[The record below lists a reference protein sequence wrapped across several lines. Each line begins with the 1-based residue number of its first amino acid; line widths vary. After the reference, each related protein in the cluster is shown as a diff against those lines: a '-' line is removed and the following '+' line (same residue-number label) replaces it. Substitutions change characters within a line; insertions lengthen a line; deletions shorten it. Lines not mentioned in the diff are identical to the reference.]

1 VRPTLA
7 LRNPAWMLAL
17 GLASS
22 ALIRY
27 AAFKRGVGRARA
39 LAAACERYERRLSAG
54 ALSILV
60 LGDST
65 GVGVGASRPEESIA
79 GRLGA
84 DFPDADIVNVS
95 RSGARVGDAIAQ
107 AAECASL
114 GLRFDMAV
122 LHIGSNDVVRG
133 TNAGELAADCETLM
147 VAMARIADRTVWLGP
162 PNVGLAPLFPP
173 PYSWLVAARS
183 RAAARI
189 FACSAAKHEVAF
201 IDFTT
206 PEHAAH
212 LGRNRQGGFAVDRF
226 HPSSTTYGYGYA
238 AAREAMG
245 IASRHSTRV

>member
-1 VRPTLA
+1 MRPTLA
-7 LRNPAWMLAL
+7 LRNPAWLLAL
-17 GLASS
+17 GLASG

-27 AAFKRGVGRARA
+27 VAFKRGVGRATA
-39 LAAACERYERRLSAG
+39 LAAACERYERRVSAG

-79 GRLGA
+79 GRLGV
-84 DFPDADIVNVS
+84 DFPEADIVNVS
-95 RSGARVGDAIAQ
+95 RSGARVCDAIAQ
-107 AAECASL
+107 ARECASL
-114 GLRFDMAV
+114 ELRFDLAV
-122 LHIGSNDVVRG
+122 LHVGSNDVVRA

-147 VAMARIADRTVWLGP
+147 LEMARIADRTVWLGP
-162 PNVGLAPLFPP
+162 TNVGLAPLFPP

-189 FACSAAKHEVAF
+189 FARSAAKHDVAF

-206 PEHAAH
+206 PEHVEH
-212 LGRNRQGGFAVDRF
+212 LGRNREGGFAVDRF

-238 AAREAMG
+238 AARGAMRL
-245 IASRHSTRV
+245 ASGASTRV